1 LVYTFGMKNLKM
13 SKFSIENTEQ
23 LEIFSEEINQRFLIN
38 VGFPPNY
45 SKENKKYPV
54 VYVTD
59 AGSNFGGLMSSLPL
73 MQLVNDL
80 PHFILVGIDYVSNNL
95 NDFMSLRNRDLT
107 PTNDSVW
114 MTNQKDMY
122 KIFGDLPE
130 VEAGGAKEFLEFINN
145 KVKPIIN
152 DSYHVDAS
160 DQTYCGF
167 SLGGLFGLF
176 TLFTSPKSFNRYVIG
191 SPSIW
196 WDDRHILE
204 VEKEYSENN
213 KHLPA
218 KIFLSI
224 GSLEEEEEGIDFKM
238 VTNVKSLSKTL
249 KKRNYQGLTVNTV
262 ILEDETHCSGIA
274 ATLNRGLRNVFS

>member
-1 LVYTFGMKNLKM
+1 M

-23 LEIFSEEINQRFLIN
+23 LEIFSEEINQRFRIN

-45 SKENKKYPV
+45 STENKKYPV

-59 AGSNFGGLMSSLPL
+59 AGANFGGLMSSLPL

-80 PHFILVGIDYVSNNL
+80 PHFILVGIDYVSDGL

-114 MTNQKDMY
+114 MNNQKDLY

-130 VEAGGAKEFLEFINN
+130 VDAGGAKEFLEFINN
-145 KVKPIIN
+145 KVKPLIN
-152 DSYHVDAS
+152 DNYHTDES

-176 TLFTSPKSFNRYVIG
+176 TLFTSPQSFNRYVIG

-204 VEKEYSENN
+204 VEKEYSKNN
-213 KHLPA
+213 KNLPA
-218 KIFLSI
+218 KVFLSI
-224 GSLEEEEEGIDFKM
+224 GSLEEEPEGIDFKM

-249 KKRNYQGLTVNTV
+249 KKRNYQGLSVNTV
-262 ILEDETHCSGIA
+262 ILQDETHCSGIA
-274 ATLNRGLRNVFS
+274 ATLNRGLRDVFS

>member
-1 LVYTFGMKNLKM
+1 M
-13 SKFSIENTEQ
+13 SQFKIKNTEQ
-23 LEIFSEEINQRFLIN
+23 IEIFSEEIDQKFLIN
-38 VGFPPNY
+38 VGLPPNY
-45 SKENKKYPV
+45 SKENDKYPV

-59 AGSNFGGLMSSLPL
+59 AGPNFSGLMSSVPL

-80 PHFILVGIDYVSNNL
+80 PHFILVGIDYKSKKSN
-95 NDFMSLRNRDLT
+95 DSMSLRNRDLT

-114 MTNQKDMY
+114 MSGQKEMF

-130 VEAGGAKEFLEFINN
+130 AEPGGAKEFLEFIDH
-145 KVKPIIN
+145 KVKPLIN
-152 DSYHVDAS
+152 DKYHADSS

-176 TLFTSPKSFNRYVIG
+176 ALFTSPESFNRYVIG

-196 WDDRHILE
+196 WDNMHIIQ
-204 VEKEYSENN
+204 VEEEYSKNN
-213 KHLPA
+213 KELPA

-224 GSLEEEEEGIDFKM
+224 GDLEEEGDSDAFKM
-238 VTNVKSLSKTL
+238 VTNVKLLSKIL
-249 KKRNYQGLTVNTV
+249 KKRNYAGLVLKTA
-262 ILEDETHCSGIA
+262 ILEDETHCSAVA

>member
-1 LVYTFGMKNLKM
+1 M

-23 LEIFSEEINQRFLIN
+23 LEIFSEEINQRFRIN

-45 SKENKKYPV
+45 STENKKYPV

-59 AGSNFGGLMSSLPL
+59 AGANFGGLMSSLPL

-80 PHFILVGIDYVSNNL
+80 PHFILVGIDYVSDGL

-114 MTNQKDMY
+114 MTNQKDLY

-130 VEAGGAKEFLEFINN
+130 VDAGGAKEFLEFINN
-145 KVKPIIN
+145 KVKPLIN
-152 DSYHVDAS
+152 DSYHTDES

-176 TLFTSPKSFNRYVIG
+176 TLFTSPQSFNRYVIG

-204 VEKEYSENN
+204 VEKEYSKNTKN
-213 KHLPA
+213 LPA
-218 KIFLSI
+218 KVFLSI
-224 GSLEEEEEGIDFKM
+224 GSLEEEPEGIDFKM

-249 KKRNYQGLTVNTV
+249 KKRNYQGLSVNTV
-262 ILEDETHCSGIA
+262 ILQDETHCSGIA
-274 ATLNRGLRNVFS
+274 ATLNRGLRDVFS